1 MQLPNGK
8 KVTVDELAHLYRE
21 QAKTPFPAEAVLSND
36 GSPGSMKLKVIWSS
50 RDCYQL
56 ESSNLAQYYS
66 VKVDGKLVS
75 AVEEVSDPVDV
86 SNM

>member
-1 MQLPNGK
+1 MQLPSGK
-8 KVTVDELAHLYRE
+8 KVTVDDLAHFYRE
-21 QAKTPFPAEAVLSND
+21 QAKTPFPAQALLTN
-36 GSPGSMKLKVIWSS
+36 GPPGCMKLKVVWSS

-66 VKVDGKLVS
+66 VRVDGKLVS